1 MIEQSWPYLLAVSCL
16 SALVF
21 IVFKKRSGKQ
31 QLDPRLS
38 QKERMFTSIL
48 EKAVGE
54 GFRVVCKVPMDAV
67 FDAETTL
74 SERAQRKAV
83 KPLLGLQ
90 FDYIVC
96 AQSNDAI
103 ICAVEL
109 DDHIYHKARDK
120 QQDLF
125 IEELCYETG
134 LPLLRVAPQ
143 NGYNLVE
150 IIERFE
156 HTISAFGLEKPNV
169 EHTKFNLKVIEA
181 YRPQH
186 RFTDP
191 LAKG

>member
-1 MIEQSWPYLLAVSCL
+1 MIEQSWLYL
-16 SALVF
+16 SALVIF
-21 IVFKKRSGKQ
+21 LILLLVFFKKVRAKQ
-31 QLDPRLS
+31 EIDPNLS

-54 GFRVVCKVPMDAV
+54 QYRVICKVPMEHV
-67 FDAETTL
+67 FEAESGL
-74 SERAQRKAV
+74 SDRAKKKV
-83 KPLLGLQ
+83 TKPLKSLQ

-96 AQSNDAI
+96 AVNNSAV

-109 DDHIYHKARDK
+109 DDHEYHKKRHK

-125 IEELCYETG
+125 IEELCYEAG

-156 HTISAFGLEKPNV
+156 RTISAPNTANS
-169 EHTKFNLKVIEA
+169 ELSQAQFSLKMVDV
-181 YRPQH
+181 YRPQ
-186 RFTDP
+186 P
-191 LAKG
+191 G